1 MLHYG
6 RGIIAPENITSIPV
20 NATSYCVRHFR
31 NLTEIQADMDDQDAI
46 LEELGC
52 TPSDL
57 SILNVKYQT
66 SILRIALCV
75 VVTMLCWGNQPLLKS
90 WAYAYAIFIMIT
102 LGGLMTQSEYLKGSE
117 KFSLIAMLVLIL
129 ATNRRGRQGRVKLDI
144 DEGLFN
150 LVLFILVVF
159 MSIIISTL
167 GLVVGIEE
175 LTTFSV
181 DDVTPGGKALW
192 YMTVVD
198 EYSILMVIGAFAL
211 FFFDEGR
218 KRVSIVLYLLSICHF
233 LDIFVLLTSTKCSS
247 FNVITLGTFG
257 FHELRDGLPCF
268 HTTSKSKG
276 FLD

>member
-1 MLHYG
+1 MLNYG

-20 NATSYCVRHFR
+20 NATSYCARHFR
-31 NLTEIQADMDDQDAI
+31 NLTEIQADLDDQDAI
-46 LEELGC
+46 IEELGC

-66 SILRIALCV
+66 SVIRIALCV

-102 LGGLMTQSEYLKGSE
+102 LSGLMTQSEYLKGSE

-129 ATNRRGRQGRVKLDI
+129 TTNRRGRQGRVNFDI

-150 LVLFILVVF
+150 LVLFTLVVF
-159 MSIIISTL
+159 ISIIISTH
-167 GLVVGIEE
+167 GIVVGIEE
-175 LTTFSV
+175 VTTFRIE
-181 DDVTPGGKALW
+181 DVTPGGKALW
-192 YMTVVD
+192 YMTVVV

-218 KRVSIVLYLLSICHF
+218 KRVSIVPCLLRIVF
-233 LDIFVLLTSTKCSS
+233 FVLLIPTQCSS
-247 FNVITLGTFG
+247 
-257 FHELRDGLPCF
+257 
-268 HTTSKSKG
+268 
-276 FLD
+276 LDIIIRHF